1 MSATRAVFAAWLFSF
16 ALVPGLSRADT
27 LSKALEDELARSLD
41 ELALEGQPTPY
52 FVAYRVE
59 DLETTEMSAVFGGL
73 LETEVS
79 RGRFL
84 NAEVRV
90 GSPELDN
97 TNFFTFPS
105 GSSGLARSFNGW
117 ALLPLE
123 DDYREIRRQAWL
135 LTDGAYKS
143 ALGHLSR
150 KRAVLQNRSLDSS
163 LNDFAE
169 QEPAVVDS
177 ADEPS
182 GFGELD
188 VTAAETR
195 VRELSALFRRLPK
208 VQSSEVLLRSTSSR
222 FRYLN
227 TEGSRA
233 STATTLIEI
242 RVRAETRAADGRRL
256 ADALSFM
263 GRSLEQ
269 LPGREEMS
277 GAVEAMGRRLS
288 VATGGEL
295 IERYNGPVLFERQA
309 AAELFL
315 QSFAPRLASFRAP
328 VAEEPRLEENLR
340 QLSGGFDDRLGG
352 RVMPRFCRL
361 VDDPTLREYEG
372 RSLLGGFAVDRDGVP
387 ARSKR
392 LVEKGILKALL
403 SDRNPSFGVLES
415 TGNRRGVG
423 TAPGNLVL
431 SATSG
436 LSSKE
441 LESELLMLAEDRDLE
456 FGVVIRRIANPL
468 VVAGSR
474 GGMGGR
480 GAGAGE
486 GSVSDVVEAFRLY
499 RDGRREPL
507 RNLEVFGLGPTSFK
521 DIVAVSTD
529 STVYHAPLAPTR
541 QLRRGTTG
549 LAPEAI
555 SVVLPSLL
563 FEEVILK
570 TREGPVPKPP
580 VAPHPFFAGRADDAG
595 AAGRVETVGGS
606 GSAW

>member
-1 MSATRAVFAAWLFSF
+1 VIRRQTAIAAGAILFVL
-16 ALVPGLSRADT
+16 APGLLPADT
-27 LSKALEDELARSLD
+27 LSQALEDELARSLE

-59 DLETTEMSAVFGGL
+59 DLRTTEMSAVFGGL
-73 LETEVS
+73 LETDVN

-84 NAEVRV
+84 NVEVRV
-90 GSPELDN
+90 GSPEFDN
-97 TNFFTFPS
+97 TNFFTFPT

-117 ALLPLE
+117 AALPFD

-135 LTDGAYKS
+135 LADGAYKT

-150 KRAVLQNRSLDSS
+150 KNAVLQNRSLDTS
-163 LNDFAE
+163 LTDFAQQKPSVFGSE
-169 QEPAVVDS
+169 
-177 ADEPS
+177 DEPVA
-182 GFGELD
+182 FDD
-188 VTAAETR
+188 VDNLVVAAAEAL
-195 VRELSALFRRLPK
+195 VRDLSVLFRGQPTI
-208 VQSSEVLLRSTSSR
+208 QSSEVLLRSTSSR
-222 FRYLN
+222 SRYLN

-233 STATTLIEI
+233 STAATLVEI

-263 GRSLEQ
+263 GRSLDE
-269 LPGREEMS
+269 LPDREEMS
-277 GAVEAMGRRLS
+277 GAVEAMVQRLS
-288 VATGGEL
+288 IATGAEL
-295 IERYNGPVLFERQA
+295 IERYNGPVLFEGQA

-328 VAEEPRLEENLR
+328 VAEDPRLEENLR
-340 QLSGGFDDRLGG
+340 QLGGGFDDRLGG

-361 VDDPTLREYEG
+361 VDDPTLTEYEG
-372 RSLLGGFAVDRDGVP
+372 HFLLGGFAVDRDGVP
-387 ARSKR
+387 ARPKN

-403 SDRNPSFGVLES
+403 SDRNPSLGAGES

-431 SATSG
+431 SAPGG
-436 LSSKE
+436 LSSQE
-441 LESELLMLAEDRDLE
+441 LENELLTLAEERDLE
-456 FGVVIRRIANPL
+456 FGVVVRRIANPM
-468 VVAGSR
+468 VVAAPE
-474 GGMGGR
+474 GGR
-480 GAGAGE
+480 ARRSVRAGE
-486 GSVSDVVEAFRLY
+486 GSVGDVVEAFRVY

-507 RNLEVFGLGPTSFK
+507 RNIEVFGLGPTSFK
-521 DIVAVSTD
+521 DVVAVSTD
-529 STVYHAPLAPTR
+529 STAYNAPLAPTR
-541 QLRRGTTG
+541 QLKSGTTG

-580 VAPHPFFAGRADDAG
+580 VASHPFFAGQLESAG
-595 AAGRVETVGGS
+595 DS